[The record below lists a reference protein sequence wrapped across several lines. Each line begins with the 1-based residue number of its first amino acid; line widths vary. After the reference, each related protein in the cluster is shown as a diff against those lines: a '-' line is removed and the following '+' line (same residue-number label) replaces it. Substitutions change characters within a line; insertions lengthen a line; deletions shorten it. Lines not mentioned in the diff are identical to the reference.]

1 MNLVLSRFLAYLHVG
16 LQVALQMC
24 IYPCHLHPQ
33 PCHILARIG
42 HTVRLGALL
51 PTRQQSRIQGAL
63 NRALVHLRQSGNNF
77 LPYNLSLEVL
87 SREPLNGDPESMFRC
102 VCQDIVVQGVSA
114 VLAFPQS
121 HEELIQVEFMS
132 SFLEI
137 PFISIIEQDEPLKTQ
152 YSKQQTER
160 MPVAPVVSVSSSAAS
175 CSGFSWQG
183 NLKRFSSRQ
192 TLPAYGH
199 KGTKAPLILHK
210 EP

>member
-16 LQVALQMC
+16 LQVALHVF

-87 SREPLNGDPESMFRC
+87 SRDPLNGDPESMFRC

-121 HEELIQVEFMS
+121 HEELVQVEFMS

-137 PFISIIEQDEPLKTQ
+137 PFISIIEQGEPLKTQ
-152 YSKQQTER
+152 
-160 MPVAPVVSVSSSAAS
+160 VSSKIISFTFIQSA
-175 CSGFSWQG
+175 
-183 NLKRFSSRQ
+183 L
-192 TLPAYGH
+192 
-199 KGTKAPLILHK
+199 
-210 EP
+210 

>member
-1 MNLVLSRFLAYLHVG
+1 
-16 LQVALQMC
+16 
-24 IYPCHLHPQ
+24 

-87 SREPLNGDPESMFRC
+87 PG
-102 VCQDIVVQGVSA
+102 VHVQGVSA

-137 PFISIIEQDEPLKTQ
+137 PFISIIEQGEPLKTQ
-152 YSKQQTER
+152 
-160 MPVAPVVSVSSSAAS
+160 
-175 CSGFSWQG
+175 
-183 NLKRFSSRQ
+183 
-192 TLPAYGH
+192 
-199 KGTKAPLILHK
+199 
-210 EP
+210 